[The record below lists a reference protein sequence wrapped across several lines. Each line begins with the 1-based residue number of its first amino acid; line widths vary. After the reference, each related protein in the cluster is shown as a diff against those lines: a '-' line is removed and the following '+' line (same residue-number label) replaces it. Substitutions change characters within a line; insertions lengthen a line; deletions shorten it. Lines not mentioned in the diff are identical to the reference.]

1 MSVKHGI
8 EGLRRILGEV
18 SFPAGKD
25 RILAQARDANADEEL
40 LSALRAMPPAD
51 YYQPEEVLRSVP
63 LPRSDTD
70 SSPESARAQQ
80 RREHTKP
87 GMSESMKE
95 TRPVNPIEEEL
106 GENRKS

>member
-1 MSVKHGI
+1 MSVKRGI
-8 EGLRRILGEV
+8 DGLQDVLGEV

-25 RILAQARDANADEEL
+25 QIVEHAREAGADEEM

-51 YYQPEEVLRSVP
+51 YNEPNEVLRSVP

-70 SSPESARAQQ
+70 SHSESARAQL

-87 GMSESMKE
+87 GMAESAKE
-95 TRPVNPIEEEL
+95 SRPVNPIEEEL
-106 GENRKS
+106 GENRKA

>member
-8 EGLRRILGEV
+8 RGLQEILGEV
-18 SFPAGKD
+18 GFPAGKD
-25 RILAQARDANADEEL
+25 RIVAHARDAGADEEL

-51 YYQPEEVLRSVP
+51 YNEPNEVLRSVP

-70 SSPESARAQQ
+70 SSPESARAQH

-87 GMSESMKE
+87 GMAESMKE

-106 GENRKS
+106 GENRKA

>member
-1 MSVKHGI
+1 MSLRHGI
-8 EGLRRILGEV
+8 EGLREILGEV
-18 SFPAGKD
+18 AFPADKD
-25 RILAQARDANADEEL
+25 RIVSHARDSGADEEL
-40 LSALRAMPPAD
+40 LGALRSMPPVD
-51 YYQPEEVLRSVP
+51 YGEPEEVLRSVP

-70 SSPESARAQQ
+70 ARPESARAQQ

-106 GENRKS
+106 GENRQS